1 MLDFIKD
8 INLKNRQ
15 RQINKQFEKE
25 GLSDD
30 VLDKQVALNME
41 RHKLDKHDGSK
52 KVFEDYVQ

>member
-1 MLDFIKD
+1 MLDFIKE

-25 GLSDD
+25 GLTDD
-30 VLDKQVALNME
+30 VLDKQVSLNME
-41 RHKLDKHDGSK
+41 RHELDKVDDSK